1 MKMVKEK
8 VIENQEHLIKLL
20 EQENKELKR
29 DLRSKKWQKNL
40 INIGYIIIVIMI
52 IMMLKGGI

>member
-40 INIGYIIIVIMI
+40 INIGYVIIVIMI

>member
-20 EQENKELKR
+20 EQENRELKR
-29 DLRSKKWQKNL
+29 DLKSKKWQKNL
-40 INIGYIIIVIMI
+40 VNIGYIIIVIMI
-52 IMMLKGGI
+52 IIMLKGGI